1 MFITAAI
8 IFECIRTLARLHPQV
23 LTTLI
28 HKPSHLNPLSVIT
41 RFLKSHNHNLKYL
54 GLIALSEVD
63 PVWWVEGEWWG
74 EEQMRIIV
82 DCLEEKDDSLKRKV
96 CLLLLIQCLMFLKF
110 YSI

>member
-1 MFITAAI
+1 
-8 IFECIRTLARLHPQV
+8 
-23 LTTLI
+23 
-28 HKPSHLNPLSVIT
+28 
-41 RFLKSHNHNLKYL
+41 L

-96 CLLLLIQCLMFLKF
+96 CLLLI
-110 YSI
+110 IDTT